1 MATRLFARRK
11 SDAKNPV
18 TAAEA
23 ALAHKV
29 AERRRID
36 EQVAAARTHLET
48 VTQVHEQA
56 LLEYP
61 DNAGKLAAERTEA
74 QMQRSGLEGLR
85 ARIDAEIAES
95 EAELALIRET
105 AQRTAEADRLEAALA
120 DQASAVAEFEPAA
133 NKLIATLETMGA
145 SETARVLKV
154 FIEQAQVQMVTD
166 RAEIQLRAD
175 NLRKP
180 PPPPY
185 VPQIATP
192 PAPHGEVAPGTRYRG
207 FAHG

>member
-120 DQASAVAEFEPAA
+120 DQGSAVAEFEPAA

>member
-95 EAELALIRET
+95 EAEL
-105 AQRTAEADRLEAALA
+105 
-120 DQASAVAEFEPAA
+120 
-133 NKLIATLETMGA
+133 
-145 SETARVLKV
+145 
-154 FIEQAQVQMVTD
+154 
-166 RAEIQLRAD
+166 
-175 NLRKP
+175 
-180 PPPPY
+180 
-185 VPQIATP
+185 
-192 PAPHGEVAPGTRYRG
+192 
-207 FAHG
+207 

>member
-1 MATRLFARRK
+1 
-11 SDAKNPV
+11 V